1 LEVVVQAIVAVSK
14 LWEFVLDQWRSR
26 LESMRSQS
34 TPGPFL
40 RPVRVTI
47 TIPYNA
53 YQALIER
60 SNDQGRSL
68 SNLAAYLIETS
79 LQALPS
85 NEHHQSR
92 GDGLD
97 FFQRHG

>member
-1 LEVVVQAIVAVSK
+1 
-14 LWEFVLDQWRSR
+14 
-26 LESMRSQS
+26 MRSQS

-60 SNDQGRSL
+60 SNHQGRSL
-68 SNLAAYLIETS
+68 SNLAAYLLETS
-79 LQALPS
+79 LQALQP
-85 NEHHQSR
+85 NEHHQNRSE
-92 GDGLD
+92 GTDV
-97 FFQRHG
+97 FQRRN

>member
-1 LEVVVQAIVAVSK
+1 
-14 LWEFVLDQWRSR
+14 
-26 LESMRSQS
+26 MRSQS

-60 SNDQGRSL
+60 SNHQGRSL
-68 SNLAAYLIETS
+68 SNLAAYLIENS
-79 LQALPS
+79 LQAFAPQ
-85 NEHHQSR
+85 EHHQGRSEAM
-92 GDGLD
+92 DN
-97 FFQRHG
+97 FQRRA

>member
-1 LEVVVQAIVAVSK
+1 MNGA
-14 LWEFVLDQWRSR
+14 LWFSESGLDLLGSSN
-26 LESMRSQS
+26 EPMRSQS

-60 SNDQGRSL
+60 SNHQGRSL
-68 SNLAAYLIETS
+68 SNLAAYLLETS
-79 LQALPS
+79 LQAINPA
-85 NEHHQSR
+85 EHSQTRSEAM
-92 GDGLD
+92 DG
-97 FFQRHG
+97 FQRPA

>member
-1 LEVVVQAIVAVSK
+1 VNADKIGSTQSGQSG
-14 LWEFVLDQWRSR
+14 LDLMSSCK
-26 LESMRSQS
+26 EPMRSHS

-60 SNDQGRSL
+60 SNHQGRSL
-68 SNLAAYLIETS
+68 SNLAAYLLETS
-79 LQALPS
+79 LQAINPA
-85 NEHHQSR
+85 EHSQTR
-92 GDGLD
+92 AEAMDG
-97 FFQRHG
+97 FQRRA

>member
-1 LEVVVQAIVAVSK
+1 
-14 LWEFVLDQWRSR
+14 
-26 LESMRSQS
+26 MRSQS

-60 SNDQGRSL
+60 SNHQGRSL

-79 LQALPS
+79 LQAIQPH
-85 NEHHQSR
+85 EHQQSHSETME
-92 GDGLD
+92 GL
-97 FFQRHG
+97 QRRA

>member
-1 LEVVVQAIVAVSK
+1 
-14 LWEFVLDQWRSR
+14 
-26 LESMRSQS
+26 MRSQS
-34 TPGPFL
+34 PPGPFL

-60 SNDQGRSL
+60 SNHQGRSL

-79 LQALPS
+79 LQALHP
-85 NEHHQSR
+85 NQHHQSR
-92 GDGLD
+92 ADGLD
-97 FFQRHG
+97 AFQRHG

>member
-1 LEVVVQAIVAVSK
+1 
-14 LWEFVLDQWRSR
+14 
-26 LESMRSQS
+26 MRSQS

-60 SNDQGRSL
+60 SNHQGRSL

-79 LQALPS
+79 LQAFPPH
-85 NEHHQSR
+85 EHHQGRSEAM
-92 GDGLD
+92 DT
-97 FFQRHG
+97 FQRRA

>member
-1 LEVVVQAIVAVSK
+1 MG
-14 LWEFVLDQWRSR
+14 LDLLGSSD
-26 LESMRSQS
+26 EPMRSHS

-60 SNDQGRSL
+60 SNHQGRSL
-68 SNLAAYLIETS
+68 SNLAAYLLESS
-79 LQALPS
+79 LQAIHPA
-85 NEHHQSR
+85 EHSQTRSETM
-92 GDGLD
+92 DG
-97 FFQRHG
+97 FQRRA

>member
-1 LEVVVQAIVAVSK
+1 
-14 LWEFVLDQWRSR
+14 
-26 LESMRSQS
+26 MRSQS

-53 YQALIER
+53 YQSLIER
-60 SNDQGRSL
+60 SNQQGRSL

-79 LQALPS
+79 LQAIQPH
-85 NEHHQSR
+85 EHQQSR
-92 GDGLD
+92 SETMEGL
-97 FFQRHG
+97 QRRP

>member
-1 LEVVVQAIVAVSK
+1 
-14 LWEFVLDQWRSR
+14 
-26 LESMRSQS
+26 MRSQS

-60 SNDQGRSL
+60 SNHQGRSL

-79 LQALPS
+79 LQALHPH
-85 NEHHQSR
+85 EHLQSR
-92 GDGLD
+92 SETTDV
-97 FFQRHG
+97 FQRRN

>member
-1 LEVVVQAIVAVSK
+1 MNGTLCFS
-14 LWEFVLDQWRSR
+14 EFGLYLLGSSYEPM
-26 LESMRSQS
+26 LSQS

-60 SNDQGRSL
+60 SNHQGRSL
-68 SNLAAYLIETS
+68 SNLAAYLLETS
-79 LQALPS
+79 LQALHPVEQGQNRS
-85 NEHHQSR
+85 DVM
-92 GDGLD
+92 DG
-97 FFQRHG
+97 FQRRA

>member
-1 LEVVVQAIVAVSK
+1 MDADKIASIRFGK
-14 LWEFVLDQWRSR
+14 SGLDLMSSCK
-26 LESMRSQS
+26 EPMRSHS

-60 SNDQGRSL
+60 SNQQGRSL
-68 SNLAAYLIETS
+68 SNLAAYLLETS
-79 LQALPS
+79 LQAINPT
-85 NEHHQSR
+85 EHSQTRSEAI
-92 GDGLD
+92 DGL
-97 FFQRHG
+97 QRRA